1 MKIMNLI
8 KKPHITE
15 KGTFLKDQNKY
26 IFDVSKNANKSE
38 IKKEIKNIYGVDAI
52 KINIVNIP
60 VKAKRFKNIVYR
72 KKSFHKKAII
82 TLKDG
87 QKIDL
92 I

>member
-1 MKIMNLI
+1 MAMNLI

-26 IFDVSKNANKSE
+26 IFEVVSNANKIE
-38 IKKEIKNIYGVDAI
+38 IKKEIKKLYNVDPI
-52 KINIVNIP
+52 KINVINIP
-60 VKAKRFKNIVYR
+60 PKTKRFRNIKS
-72 KKSFHKKAII
+72 KKGGVKKVIV
-82 TLKDG
+82 TLKQG

>member
-1 MKIMNLI
+1 MKVVNLI

-26 IFDVSKNANKSE
+26 VFDVSKNANKSE
-38 IKKEIKNIYGVDAI
+38 IKKEIKNIYGVDVV
-52 KINIVNIP
+52 KINIINIP
-60 VKAKRFKNIVYR
+60 AKSKNFRNIVS
-72 KKSFHKKAII
+72 KKKTFYKKAIV

>member
-1 MKIMNLI
+1 MKTMNLI

-38 IKKEIKNIYGVDAI
+38 IKKEIKNIYGVDAV

-60 VKAKRFKNIVYR
+60 VKAKRFKNIVYQ
-72 KKSFHKKAII
+72 KKAFNKKAIVK
-82 TLKDG
+82 LKDG

>member
-1 MKIMNLI
+1 MKTINLI

-15 KGTFLKDQNKY
+15 KATFLKDQNKY
-26 IFDVSKNANKSE
+26 IFDVVKNANKSE
-38 IKKEIKNIYGVDAI
+38 IKKEIKNIYGVDAV

-60 VKAKRFKNIVYR
+60 SKSKTFRNIVS
-72 KKSFHKKAII
+72 KKKTFHKKAIV
-82 TLKDG
+82 TLKEG